1 MLALAKEFVIDKTI
15 DYVEDNLFAI
25 IEYAV
30 KKGNNIFDKQYKKG
44 DNLNKGIWIG
54 TRGLAILNKI
64 QYTPLI
70 AHWCV
75 KIDGIIYS
83 L

>member
-30 KKGNNIFDKQYKKG
+30 KKG
-44 DNLNKGIWIG
+44 
-54 TRGLAILNKI
+54 
-64 QYTPLI
+64 
-70 AHWCV
+70 
-75 KIDGIIYS
+75 S
-83 L
+83 